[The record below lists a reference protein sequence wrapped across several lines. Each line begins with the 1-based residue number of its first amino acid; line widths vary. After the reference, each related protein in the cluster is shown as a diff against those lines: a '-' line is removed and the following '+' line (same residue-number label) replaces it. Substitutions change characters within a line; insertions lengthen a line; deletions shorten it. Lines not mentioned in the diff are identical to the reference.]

1 MRSRTGRTVA
11 VKADDGAALV
21 EFVFLAIML
30 MVPLVY
36 LVLTLAQ
43 VQGRTFAAEAVARD
57 VSRAA
62 VVAGVDALQE
72 GASYPAAERAAR
84 EHAAAALEQTLADFH
99 VDASDAE
106 VVLSCSSTP
115 CLAPGS
121 DMEVDVTIEVRLPGI
136 GALIPGALV
145 TVTSS
150 GSSPVD
156 GYAP

>member
-1 MRSRTGRTVA
+1 MTASRLRV
-11 VKADDGAALV
+11 ADDGAALV
-21 EFVFLAIML
+21 EFVFLAIVL
-30 MVPLVY
+30 MIPVVY

-43 VQGRTFAAEAVARD
+43 VQARTFAAEAVARD

-62 VVAGVDALQE
+62 VVGGIDALQD
-72 GASYPAAERAAR
+72 GASSTAAERAAR
-84 EHAAAALEQTLADFH
+84 NHAQSALERTLADFS
-99 VDASDAE
+99 VAPRDAD
-106 VVLSCSSTP
+106 VVLTCSSSP

-121 DMEVDVTIEVRLPGI
+121 EMQVAVTIDVRLPGI

-145 TVTSS
+145 SVSSS